1 MGRSFLLLLL
11 SRLWAARGRT
21 DATALLS
28 TVTAALPSG
37 MTAMTGSLV
46 ATQAAFAAADGG
58 GSSSISG
65 SGKSKQKSDK
75 IAAAAASERQSDG
88 GLEIMRP
95 PDRKWEGGPIWSLL
109 KTPAIGGG

>member
-1 MGRSFLLLLL
+1 MGRSFLLLLLL

-58 GSSSISG
+58 GGSSSISG

-88 GLEIMRP
+88 RLDIMRR
-95 PDRKWEGGPIWSLL
+95 DRKWEGL
-109 KTPAIGGG
+109 KIPAIGGG